1 MVATRGIPVSMPPC
15 RSPFY
20 NDLGE
25 EGDYYFNARWYDAST
40 GRFISEDPARDGQ
53 NWYVYVSNNPL
64 KYIDP
69 TGMMSDSA
77 AFAAA
82 QTRLDIENSDSQYG
96 HTYIRD
102 EYDYKD
108 FSKMLEHIEKSSEL
122 KIENNEKRIDELKGQ
137 IQSTEIEK
145 RSKAAENFGDIAK
158 LGITFDNGSFQDIA
172 EFVADS
178 QLEPLDYNL
187 DLSEENKKIFGR
199 IKEIFNLN
207 ESQ

>member
-1 MVATRGIPVSMPPC
+1 
-15 RSPFY
+15 
-20 NDLGE
+20 
-25 EGDYYFNARWYDAST
+25 
-40 GRFISEDPARDGQ
+40 
-53 NWYVYVSNNPL
+53 
-64 KYIDP
+64 
-69 TGMMSDSA
+69 MMSDSA

-199 IKEIFNLN
+199 IKEIFNLKKENNMYENGAEGARDLLDDIHENQNTEKNNSEKDDSNN
-207 ESQ
+207 ESGEDKSEDDVNE